1 MESNNQNTN
10 ELENIA
16 KKIAES
22 RQQRAAITD
31 WENQGIKKK
40 EIKNGQ
46 TIVEKIRPV
55 AKHVLTQ
62 LINRI
67 NKKEASTSIGTLF
80 KMFNRTKESLRGFGD
95 TADGNQYAPSNY
107 MQSNI
112 IEQSRSQ
119 VEFADHSKADIAS
132 MIEALNQHS
141 WSNETNISQN
151 NQQQPPLLPPSIL
164 MLRREVIKYA
174 VRVELNNIISNQM
187 MPSLSQKGIEKLER
201 KAVSKIEEICQN
213 SNLNQVNEFQS
224 EIEPQNQII
233 NFLTSTTPSTAP
245 SSQDSKVITT
255 NLHKDSQY
263 ESAKKPR
270 NPQAKQKKDEQ
281 NNRFQQSMNSGM
293 SNVVNINQNQLHQEF
308 LEDRNKSNSSD
319 IMNR

>member
-22 RQQRAAITD
+22 RQQRARVLGKRKKRIVPKIPITD

-67 NKKEASTSIGTLF
+67 NKKEVSTSLGTLF
-80 KMFNRTKESLRGFGD
+80 KMLNRTKESLRGFGD
-95 TADGNQYAPSNY
+95 TEDGDQYATSNY
-107 MQSNI
+107 MQS
-112 IEQSRSQ
+112 RSQ
-119 VEFADHSKADIAS
+119 REFADHSTADIAS
-132 MIEALNQHS
+132 MIEALNQHV
-141 WSNETNISQN
+141 WNNEANISQN
-151 NQQQPPLLPPSIL
+151 HQHLPPSIL
-164 MLRREVIKYA
+164 MLRCEVIKYA

-187 MPSLSQKGIEKLER
+187 MRSLSQKGIEKLER
-201 KAVSKIEEICQN
+201 KAVRKIEEICQN

-233 NFLTSTTPSTAP
+233 NFLTS
-245 SSQDSKVITT
+245 
-255 NLHKDSQY
+255 N
-263 ESAKKPR
+263 
-270 NPQAKQKKDEQ
+270 
-281 NNRFQQSMNSGM
+281 QQ
-293 SNVVNINQNQLHQEF
+293 IQH
-308 LEDRNKSNSSD
+308 
-319 IMNR
+319 

>member
-10 ELENIA
+10 ELANIS
-16 KKIAES
+16 KKIEES
-22 RQQRAAITD
+22 RQQRTAITD

-40 EIKNGQ
+40 EMQNGQ

-67 NKKEASTSIGTLF
+67 NKKEVSTSLGTLF
-80 KMFNRTKESLRGFGD
+80 KMLNRTKESLRVFGD
-95 TADGNQYAPSNY
+95 TEDGDQYATSNY
-107 MQSNI
+107 MQS
-112 IEQSRSQ
+112 RSQ
-119 VEFADHSKADIAS
+119 REFADHSTADIAS
-132 MIEALNQHS
+132 MIEALNQHV
-141 WSNETNISQN
+141 WSNEANISQN
-151 NQQQPPLLPPSIL
+151 HQHLPPSIL

-233 NFLTSTTPSTAP
+233 NFLTSNQTNTTLSTAP
-245 SSQDSKVITT
+245 SSQDSNIIII
-255 NLHKDSQY
+255 NPYQDSQY
-263 ESAKKPR
+263 ESAEKPK
-270 NPQAKQKKDEQ
+270 NPKAKQKKDEQ
-281 NNRFQQSMNSGM
+281 SNRLEGSMNSGM

-308 LEDRNKSNSSD
+308 LEDRNKSNSKD
-319 IMNR
+319 TMNG

>member
-40 EIKNGQ
+40 EMQNGQ

-67 NKKEASTSIGTLF
+67 NKKEASTRIGTLF
-80 KMFNRTKESLRGFGD
+80 KMFNRTTESLRGFGD

-132 MIEALNQHS
+132 MIEALNQDS

-151 NQQQPPLLPPSIL
+151 NQQQPPLLPPSIF

-174 VRVELNNIISNQM
+174 VRVELNSIISNQM
-187 MPSLSQKGIEKLER
+187 MPILSQKGIEKLER

-213 SNLNQVNEFQS
+213 SNFNQVNEFQS

-245 SSQDSKVITT
+245 SSQDS
-255 NLHKDSQY
+255 NLYKDSQY
-263 ESAKKPR
+263 ESAEKPR

-293 SNVVNINQNQLHQEF
+293 SNVVNINQNQLHQEL
-308 LEDRNKSNSSD
+308 LEGRNKSNSSD
-319 IMNR
+319 TMNR